1 MDTATAT
8 PRRKRQPSVTTQAT
22 VLPPDTDAARNDVAA
37 YEAPRPAPQ
46 TVLMRLFRMA
56 DGHRQRG
63 EPNQAIEMFLELVE
77 QHGQTPEGRM
87 ARECL
92 MEICDEYERAGK
104 TRQAR
109 ALYERLL

>member
-1 MDTATAT
+1 MA
-8 PRRKRQPSVTTQAT
+8 VH
-22 VLPPDTDAARNDVAA
+22 
-37 YEAPRPAPQ
+37 EAPRPAPQ

-63 EPNQAIEMFLELVE
+63 EPNQAIEMFLELIE
-77 QHGQTPEGRM
+77 QHGHTPEGRM
-87 ARECL
+87 AQECL

-104 TRQAR
+104 IRQAR